1 MSPEIREIIDNDKF
15 YLGSV
20 RAVADLLPESDA
32 ELDAWVT
39 AAIDSH
45 DQMALHFL
53 LAAAAMQDRP
63 IDARHLR
70 RGFCMMSNADMTLC
84 LIWKM
89 QGDVPA
95 ALLHAFQGTLMSH
108 PMRSLGLLAIH
119 AWCAKHREGVF
130 PPEIITEARLLAH
143 EARKVP
149 QQLSYLWGLAD
160 RLQDPHF
167 SAVLAGCFK
176 SYDIDTIKKAG
187 IDLSNATL
195 ALADAPITLF
205 LAKEADRRIDSRGP
219 LRRAVERIG
228 RNDPCPCG
236 SGKKYKRCC
245 EDKDKERLRHSSTV
259 PGRTQAEV
267 KARPEEGL
275 TAARLETMLGHDL
288 ARIDP
293 ARVKES
299 LLQPYLMRLSGFGLF
314 DEVVATFEIHGCH
327 TDTMRKLWH
336 FCLFFMMRKHC
347 IEPARRLYHLRYQ
360 HGPVNDTLKASYRL
374 LLCSDDPPRYLDM
387 LEHLCLHTLRTGDTD
402 THCEMACGLLYSPF
416 KALGIL
422 ISRSLI
428 PIGTT
433 KDASFLLDQIQLAR
447 DHLNLSPEE
456 PFTDIL
462 EARLHDTS
470 RETGAETAVHQKARR
485 ELAHLAAQTRAQTEK
500 LAQIQRDIR
509 LHQKRLDTAAAAQR
523 PATTADTDALR
534 QLQAKLAA
542 TSAALRA
549 SNEERAALRRKT
561 IDDLARSDARR
572 ATRPPEPPADDSDPD
587 DTTHTLPGG
596 VASQQLPRPIDFP
609 RRFFDTLQHL
619 PTQVGRAALTLIGR
633 IAAGDPAA
641 FTGILRLRAAT
652 DVHRARIGRDHRL
665 LFRLHPDRVEVID
678 LINRRDLDRR
688 IETL

>member
-20 RAVADLLPESDA
+20 RAIAERLPESDA
-32 ELDAWVT
+32 ELDDWIT
-39 AAIDSH
+39 QAIDDH

-53 LAAAAMQDRP
+53 LAAAAMQGRP
-63 IDARHLR
+63 VDARHLR

-89 QGDVPA
+89 QGDVPDA
-95 ALLHAFQGTLMSH
+95 ILHAFQGTLMSH
-108 PMRSLGLLAIH
+108 PMHALGLLTIY
-119 AWCAKHREGVF
+119 AWCAKHRDGVC
-130 PPEIITEARLLAH
+130 PPEIIPEARLLAH
-143 EARKVP
+143 AAHNVP
-149 QQLSYLWGLAD
+149 QQIAYLWGLAD

-176 SYDIDTIKKAG
+176 GHNIDQVKKAG

-205 LAKEADRRIDSRGP
+205 LAKEADRRIGTRGP

-245 EDKDKERLRHSSTV
+245 EDKDVERLRHSSTV

-314 DEVVATFEIHGCH
+314 SEIVATFEIHGCH
-327 TDTMRKLWH
+327 TETMCKLWD
-336 FCLFFMMRKHC
+336 FCLFFIMRKHA
-347 IEPARRLYHLRYQ
+347 IEPARRLYHLRCQ
-360 HGPVNDTLKASYRL
+360 HGPFNGALKASYRL
-374 LLCSDDPPRYLDM
+374 LLCGDDPPRYLVM
-387 LEHLCLHTLRTGDTD
+387 LEHLCHHALRTGDTD
-402 THCEMACGLLYSPF
+402 CQTELACGLLHSPF

-422 ISRSLI
+422 ISHSAI
-428 PIGTT
+428 PVGTT
-433 KDASFLLDQIQLAR
+433 KDASFLLDEIQIAR
-447 DHLNLSPEE
+447 DHLNLSPDE

-462 EARLHDTS
+462 EARLQDTS
-470 RETGAETAVHQKARR
+470 RETGSETAAHEKARR
-485 ELAHLAAQTRAQTEK
+485 ELAHLAAQTRAQNEK

-509 LHQKRLDTAAAAQR
+509 LHQKRLDTATAAHTPP
-523 PATTADTDALR
+523 PAADTDALR

-549 SNEERAALRRKT
+549 SNEERAVLRRKT

-572 ATRPPEPPADDSDPD
+572 ASRPAEPPADDSDPD
-587 DTTHTLPGG
+587 DTTHPPWRHRQPAAPSSPRLPPPLLRHPPAPAHPGWPRRPHP
-596 VASQQLPRPIDFP
+596 PRPHRRRRSHCLHRHPPPP
-609 RRFFDTLQHL
+609 RRRGRPPRPHRPRPPPPL
-619 PTQVGRAALTLIGR
+619 P
-633 IAAGDPAA
+633 P
-641 FTGILRLRAAT
+641 
-652 DVHRARIGRDHRL
+652 
-665 LFRLHPDRVEVID
+665 PPPP
-678 LINRRDLDRR
+678 RRSRR
-688 IETL
+688 PHQPPRPRPPH